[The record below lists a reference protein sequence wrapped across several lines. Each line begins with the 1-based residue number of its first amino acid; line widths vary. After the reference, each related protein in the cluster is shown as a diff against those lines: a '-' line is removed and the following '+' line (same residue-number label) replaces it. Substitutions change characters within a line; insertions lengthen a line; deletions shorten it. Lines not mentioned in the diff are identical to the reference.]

1 MALRKTK
8 TIYITRPATTE
19 SDDLYLVLRAYE
31 SREMLEEDLQLCEV
45 MFGKKL
51 NVAVTEIPLV
61 LEEET
66 TEPQE
71 AKPRR
76 KPEYP
81 EEFESWWDRC
91 SPKKG
96 KERAYATWKDL
107 TDRYVKDRSER
118 TLDLFWNGFT
128 FASDER
134 TVLERLADF
143 QGQLDGTPAA

>member
-1 MALRKTK
+1 MAIRKTK
-8 TIYITRPATTE
+8 TIYISRPAATG
-19 SDDLYLVLRAYE
+19 DDLYLVLRAYE
-31 SREMLEEDLQLCEV
+31 SREMLEEDLQLCEA

-66 TEPQE
+66 TGTQE

-81 EEFESWWDRC
+81 TAFEKWWDRC

-96 KERAYATWKDL
+96 KERAYSTWKDL
-107 TDRYVKDRSER
+107 IDKHARDRSDSG
-118 TLDLFWNGFT
+118 LDLFWNGFP
-128 FASDER
+128 FASDTR

-143 QGQLDGTPAA
+143 EGTLDGTPAA